1 MNLSQNYEKILQ
13 DLQSSDDDTVRSA
26 AFIAGDEGIVEAIPF
41 LSEHIASRNI
51 GVQEAA
57 EYALRKIRGSKTIQM
72 MLPLLHSED
81 SSLRNVSM
89 DILREIGSDDV
100 GALQPLLRS
109 QDSDLRIFMADILGH
124 CKSKLAVQP
133 LCEAL
138 LKDPEVNVRYQAA
151 MSLGNLA
158 FPEAAGALHQA
169 MQDEEW
175 VQFSVVEALTKIR
188 ADSAIN
194 TLVQSL
200 NSCSPLVSS
209 VIIDALGELKNIK
222 AVPLL
227 LKFIEKAPEVL
238 RHKTVKAIV
247 QILGAESLCLIS
259 DQEQVKFRFYL
270 EEALSDEDEDVLQI
284 ALTGLSVVGDD
295 SASKAIMKLLQKLR
309 RDTDSDV
316 YQAAIHSLASIGC
329 NDAFLAFLT
338 PEHPDVASL
347 AVSAALLMHHGQCV
361 EKIQEIF
368 WDLDRDGQRMAAKY
382 LAEHAEEKDAPFM
395 LSVLEKNTDEDVI
408 KSAIACLGVKLGYEK
423 AEDMIFQYL
432 EHDYTDVKEV
442 ALEACINLHTEKLTE
457 HFLRWLNEG
466 NEEQR
471 MMAVYALAAFGFNE
485 NFSAIT
491 RALDDESASVRQLAV
506 EAFTQPNVSL
516 HEHIDTLLSKLN
528 DESPEVRTS
537 VIDVLGAFDDTVA
550 APHLLSALNDN
561 NEWVCIRAME
571 ALSELQLGEDLV
583 STLLVR
589 VRNASPMIT
598 IKTIEILAKIGG
610 DAAFEA
616 LIDMMRSDVAE
627 IQQAATEA
635 ITKIKAG

>member
-1 MNLSQNYEKILQ
+1 MSLTQKNAKILE
-13 DLQSSDDDTVRSA
+13 DLQSTDDDIVRSA
-26 AFIAGDEGIVEAIPF
+26 AFTAGDEGLTDAIVF
-41 LSEHIASRNI
+41 LSKHIQSRNI

-72 MLPLLHSED
+72 MLPFLSSED

-89 DILREIGSDDV
+89 DILREIGGDDV

-124 CKSKLAVQP
+124 SKSKLAVQP

-158 FPEAAGALHQA
+158 FPEAADALHQA
-169 MQDEEW
+169 MHDEEW

-200 NSCSPLVSS
+200 SSCSPLVAS

-247 QILGAESLCLIS
+247 QILGADSLCLIS
-259 DQEQVKFRFYL
+259 EQEQVKFRTYL

-284 ALTGLSVVGDD
+284 ALTGLSVVGND
-295 SASKAIMKLLQKLR
+295 SASQAIMQLLEKLCG
-309 RDTDSDV
+309 DADSDV
-316 YQAAIHSLASIGC
+316 YQTALHALASIGC
-329 NDAFLAFLT
+329 NDAFLSFLT
-338 PEHPDVASL
+338 ADKPAVANL
-347 AVSAALLMHHGQCV
+347 AISAALLMPHGDCL
-361 EKIQEIF
+361 ERIQEIF
-368 WDLDRDGQRMAAKY
+368 WGLERDGQRMASKY
-382 LAEHAEEKDAPFM
+382 LAEYAGEKEAPFM
-395 LSVLEKNTDEDVI
+395 LEVLEKNTDEDVI
-408 KSAIACLGVKLGYEK
+408 KSAIACLGIKLGYEK
-423 AEDMIFQYL
+423 AEDLIFKHL
-432 EHDYTDVKEV
+432 EHEYTDVKEV
-442 ALEACINLHTEKLTE
+442 ALEACINLHTATLTK
-457 HFLRWLNEG
+457 HFLSWLNDG

-485 NFSAIT
+485 NFSAIK
-491 RALDDESASVRQLAV
+491 RALDDESASVRQIAV

-516 HEHIDTLLSKLN
+516 HEHIDTLLAKLN

-537 VIDVLGAFDDTVA
+537 VIDVLGAFDDSIAT
-550 APHLLSALNDN
+550 PHLLSALNDS

-571 ALSELQLGEDLV
+571 ALSELQLDEDLV
-583 STLLVR
+583 ITLLAR
-589 VRNASPMIT
+589 VKNSSPMIT

-610 DAAFEA
+610 ETAFKA
-616 LIDMMRSDVAE
+616 LIDMMQSDIVE